1 MTNEEFRG
9 LITDLDLGRE
19 DASAQLP
26 DIDLYMDQLISLCDT
41 DLAAYRRSPED
52 KLLTKTMINNYSK
65 RRLLGPVHKHKYSR
79 GQILM
84 ITLIYKLKQVAS
96 IDDIEALFSEL
107 MDDDGLNP
115 DELLALSPVFAQ
127 IAEKNTADFAQSA
140 EALFDDIKKEPADA
154 GPSDS
159 FLLAFALLTRA
170 VSCKRLAEK
179 IIDGMTDSNN
189 GSAETN

>member
-41 DLAAYRRSPED
+41 DLASYRRSPED

-107 MDDDGLNP
+107 MDDDGLDP

-127 IAEKNTADFAQSA
+127 IAEKNAADFAQSA

-179 IIDGMTDSNN
+179 IIDGITDSNN